1 MSNKP
6 IILITNA
13 TGNTAAAVIRQ
24 TISKNDGSA
33 IIRVGGPFRD
43 YKKLKQFEAINNVEI
58 VDLDLK
64 DKESVRKALQVR
76 FYC

>member
-24 TISKNDGSA
+24 IITKNESGSA
-33 IIRVGGPFRD
+33 IIRIGGPFQD

-64 DKESVRKALQVR
+64 SKESVRKALQVSK
-76 FYC
+76 Y